1 MGDPGRSGES
11 IGKEKLKKLSFVE
24 VKGDEENQD
33 DFCEGE
39 SVKEEESS
47 MNLNRFEHT
56 DEVKSTESE
65 DQNKWGKEKEKADE
79 DLSDWEFT
87 EQREG
92 NRGPNEKV
100 EEKLEDVVRST
111 TTENHQVT
119 EEKEDQVDSGVKQV
133 EEEKKEEKKE
143 ETDDTVMENDLVKE
157 EEEEQKEEA
166 DDRIEENYPAKEE
179 QEEDANDRL
188 LENYLAKEEQEEDA
202 NDRLLENCPAKAE
215 EEAREEVDDRLME
228 NYQVKEE
235 EEVQKEEEADKD
247 QNVMS
252 TSDPVNLDN
261 LTTQHPAPMI
271 SIEKIATMEKRCDFG
286 LFIHKTDVM
295 VVGGQAENGNF
306 LDDMLKI
313 HVPTGQ
319 VCKAD
324 GKLAI
329 PLSGMQVESTAIHQ
343 SYLVQFF
350 DTTSCF
356 YGE

>member
-33 DFCEGE
+33 DFYEGE

-56 DEVKSTESE
+56 DEEVKSTESA

-87 EQREG
+87 EQMEG
-92 NRGPNEKV
+92 KRGPNKKV
-100 EEKLEDVVRST
+100 EEKLEDVDRST

-133 EEEKKEEKKE
+133 EEEKEEQKKE

-166 DDRIEENYPAKEE
+166 DDRIEENYPAK
-179 QEEDANDRL
+179 
-188 LENYLAKEEQEEDA
+188 
-202 NDRLLENCPAKAE
+202 AE

-235 EEVQKEEEADKD
+235 EEEVQKEEEADKD
-247 QNVMS
+247 QNAMS
-252 TSDPVNLDN
+252 TSDPVKLDK

>member
-1 MGDPGRSGES
+1 VWP
-11 IGKEKLKKLSFVE
+11 K
-24 VKGDEENQD
+24 
-33 DFCEGE
+33 
-39 SVKEEESS
+39 
-47 MNLNRFEHT
+47 T
-56 DEVKSTESE
+56 
-65 DQNKWGKEKEKADE
+65 
-79 DLSDWEFT
+79 
-87 EQREG
+87 
-92 NRGPNEKV
+92 
-100 EEKLEDVVRST
+100 
-111 TTENHQVT
+111 
-119 EEKEDQVDSGVKQV
+119 
-133 EEEKKEEKKE
+133 
-143 ETDDTVMENDLVKE
+143 ENDLVKE

-324 GKLAI
+324 
-329 PLSGMQVESTAIHQ
+329 PVH
-343 SYLVQFF
+343 LVLCERSVNTGSKHVNVFEGTLF
-350 DTTSCF
+350 IRPKHKINN
-356 YGE
+356 

>member
-1 MGDPGRSGES
+1 MGDRGRSGES
-11 IGKEKLKKLSFVE
+11 TGKEKLKKLSFVE

-56 DEVKSTESE
+56 DEEVKSTESA

-87 EQREG
+87 EQMEG
-92 NRGPNEKV
+92 KRGANKKV
-100 EEKLEDVVRST
+100 EEKLEDVDRST

-133 EEEKKEEKKE
+133 EEEKEEQKKE

-188 LENYLAKEEQEEDA
+188 LEN
-202 NDRLLENCPAKAE
+202 CPAKAEE

-228 NYQVKEE
+228 NYQVKEEE

-252 TSDPVNLDN
+252 TSDPVNLDK
-261 LTTQHPAPMI
+261 LTIQHPAPMI

-286 LFIHKTDVM
+286 LFIHKADVM

>member
-24 VKGDEENQD
+24 VKGDEENKD
-33 DFCEGE
+33 DSCEGE
-39 SVKEEESS
+39 SVKEKESS
-47 MNLNRFEHT
+47 MNQIRFEHT
-56 DEVKSTESE
+56 DEEVKSTESA

-87 EQREG
+87 EQMEGKRE
-92 NRGPNEKV
+92 PNKKV
-100 EEKLEDVVRST
+100 EEKLEDVDRST
-111 TTENHQVT
+111 ITENHQVT
-119 EEKEDQVDSGVKQV
+119 EEKEEQ
-133 EEEKKEEKKE
+133 KKE

-157 EEEEQKEEA
+157 EEKEQKEEA

-188 LENYLAKEEQEEDA
+188 LEN
-202 NDRLLENCPAKAE
+202 CPAKAE
-215 EEAREEVDDRLME
+215 EEAEEEVDDRLME

-235 EEVQKEEEADKD
+235 EEEGQKEEEADKD
-247 QNVMS
+247 QKAVS
-252 TSDPVNLDN
+252 TADPVKLDI
-261 LTTQHPAPMI
+261 LTTQYPAPMI
-271 SIEKIATMEKRCDFG
+271 SIKKIATMEKRCDFG
-286 LFIHKTDVM
+286 LFIHKADVM

-306 LDDMLKI
+306 LDDMLRI

-343 SYLVQFF
+343 NYLVQFF